1 MRLLWNDWGVLRSH
15 GFEFPVILREEPE
28 GAAKAALP
36 VSAALTER
44 PVVITCPTGDLDR
57 LATLSEAR
65 VQMPSGAC
73 LTLDERTRTMANG
86 HVAVVFAVARE
97 G

>member
-15 GFEFPVILREEPE
+15 GFEFPVILREEPD
-28 GAAKAALP
+28 GAAPAALP
-36 VSAALTER
+36 VPGR

-57 LATLSEAR
+57 LATLDEAR

-86 HVAVVFAVARE
+86 HVAVVFALARE